1 MQPESNTCEWGA
13 HTAFAEVHK
22 RQGGL
27 SPSLFCHYQPRSNM
41 SIFISPIAFHSHGS
55 QSIIRNTYFNVSIKC
70 YYKTILCLCNYVF
83 NSGVAM
89 TTESIFKSTKTT
101 ETSTA
106 QLIYPNW
113 KSQDQVNDNL
123 SSQLSCAGK
132 ALFPWTSWFMLPWY

>member
-1 MQPESNTCEWGA
+1 
-13 HTAFAEVHK
+13 
-22 RQGGL
+22 
-27 SPSLFCHYQPRSNM
+27 M

-70 YYKTILCLCNYVF
+70 YYKTILCLCNYLF
-83 NSGVAM
+83 NSGVAI

-106 QLIYPNW
+106 QLIYPSW

-123 SSQLSCAGK
+123 SSQLRAVQEKLSFHGHHGSCCPGTK
-132 ALFPWTSWFMLPWY
+132 LWDLGQEKLPDIDISEQEIRNYRKE